1 MAFNL
6 LKGKRGIIF
15 GALDENSIAW
25 KTALKIKE
33 EGGTFTLTNAPIAM
47 RMGKINELAKA
58 CNAEVIPADATS
70 EDDLK
75 TLFIKSMEVLGGKL
89 DFVLHSIGMSPNVRK
104 SKSYG
109 DLDYEFFLKTLD
121 ISGIS
126 FHKVLQTAEKTDAMN
141 EWGSILAL
149 SYIAAQRTYPD
160 YSDMA
165 QAKSVLESIARSY
178 GYRFAKLKKVRVN
191 TISQSPTKTTAGIGI
206 SGFDAFYDYAQMM
219 SPLGNASAE
228 DCANYIVAM
237 FSDFTRMVTMQNL
250 MHDGGFSSTGIT
262 EELVERLSK

>member
-1 MAFNL
+1 MAYNL

-25 KTALKIKE
+25 KTALRIKE
-33 EGGTFTLTNAPIAM
+33 EGGAFTLTNAPIAM

-70 EDDLK
+70 EEDL
-75 TLFIKSMEVLGGKL
+75 TNLFNKSLEVLGGKV

-104 SKSYG
+104 NKTYG
-109 DLDYEFFLKTLD
+109 DLNYDWFLKTLD
-121 ISGIS
+121 ISGLS

-191 TISQSPTKTTAGIGI
+191 TISQSPTKTTAGAGI
-206 SGFDAFYDYAQMM
+206 SGFDVFYDYAQMM
-219 SPLGNASAE
+219 SPLGNATAE
-228 DCANYIVAM
+228 DCASYIVAM

-262 EELVERLSK
+262 DELIERLTK